1 MEELIKLEKFKFKS
15 EVIKATFDAFNFEI
29 GGSFSEKEIGNFRSK
44 LKEMENKNINLENV
58 ASILSAFKEA
68 NGITCILF
76 RNRSWKEEEI
86 YEKIFNAVCTFKTFP
101 EIHKIEIIKNSDDDS
116 LVFLP
121 LEESFKLKYKNS
133 KNRFSYIK
141 GKESIKI
148 SNEELDVL
156 EKEIKEY
163 KSVKKIF
170 DKFSK
175 EIKEAAEKSKT
186 ATKFPF
192 QEKQVEII
200 SPSIKILN
208 DYEGSKFEYDLDLMI
223 ELKYWNGKRE
233 LISWNRKKLDEVEL
247 ISEFEEFAIVDL
259 EKTGAVKINVYLIF
273 YGEEGKH
280 LSSAFPVSDNKI
292 KIIDRLTKKELLN
305 YQLPKTC
312 FKEEYTSLKIG
323 TFERNSNSWIFKV
336 KEEFG
341 FLTLEKRIN
350 KKTFANEDQLVE
362 INSSNSISR
371 IDVSLFR

>member
-1 MEELIKLEKFKFKS
+1 MKELANFKFKS
-15 EVIKATFDAFNFEI
+15 EVITATFDAFEFEI
-29 GGSFSEKEIGNFRSK
+29 KGSFSEKEINNFKLK
-44 LKEMENKNINLENV
+44 LKEMESKNINLENT
-58 ASILSAFKEA
+58 ALILSAFKEV
-68 NGITCILF
+68 NDITCILF
-76 RNRSWKEEEI
+76 KNRSLKEEEI
-86 YEKIFNAVCTFKTFP
+86 YEKIVNAVCGFKTFP
-101 EIHKIEIIKNSDDDS
+101 EIHKIEIVKNSDNDN
-116 LVFLP
+116 LVLLP
-121 LEESFKLKYKNS
+121 LEESFKLEYKNS
-133 KNRFSYIK
+133 KNRFSYIQ

-156 EKEIKEY
+156 EKEIKKY
-163 KSVKKIF
+163 KNVKKLF

-175 EIKEAAEKSKT
+175 EIKKAVEKNKT
-186 ATKFPF
+186 AKKFPV
-192 QEKQVEII
+192 QQKQVEII
-200 SPSIKILN
+200 SPSLKILN
-208 DYEGSKFEYDLDLMI
+208 NFDSNKLEYDLDLMI
-223 ELKYWNGKRE
+223 ELEYWNGKKE
-233 LISWNRKKLDEVEL
+233 LISWSRKKIDEVEL

-259 EKTGAVKINVYLIF
+259 EKMRCAKINVYLIF

-280 LSSAFPVSDNKI
+280 ISSAFPVSDNQI

-323 TFERNSNSWIFKV
+323 TFERNSNSWNFMV

-371 IDVSLFR
+371 IDVTLFR